1 MKNSRAFLTLG
12 LALYAAI
19 TFSLAVCAQA
29 QNLTE
34 LGLFNSTNGDAPWG
48 AVTQGTDGNFYGT
61 SAFGGAFN
69 GGTIFEITSGG
80 KLRDLYNFCSKAKCA
95 DGYYPTAAPTL
106 GSDGN
111 FYGAVGEGGSDAVYE
126 SGAGLIYKLSS
137 GGKFTVLYTFCTVTA
152 CLDGAGPTQLV
163 LASDGS
169 FYGATTVGGEFFGG
183 TIFKISPT
191 GQFTLLHTFCALE
204 NCADGW
210 RPYFPPIQ
218 GNDGNF
224 YGTTPI
230 GGNPGS
236 GVFYELTASGTY
248 KVLYNFCQ
256 DQTCSDGSVPNTI
269 TEDANGNFFGSS
281 SSGGS
286 KGYGDIFEIT
296 AGNQFIV
303 LHNFDFFH
311 GHPLEQLT
319 LANDGNLYTTTQGD
333 AIGTNGGTI
342 LKVTPTGTVT
352 SLYTFGVGNCDGAD
366 PSSLLFQGTDG
377 RFYGTTVYGGAINGR
392 CGADGTVFQ
401 FSNGLSPLVE
411 TVPVAGKVGKSV
423 IILGNGLTGSSMV
436 TFNGVPASFTVESD
450 TYIKATVPAG
460 ATTGTVSVV
469 TPSGALNSNPQFRVT
484 K

>member
-1 MKNSRAFLTLG
+1 MKRSKSLITLG
-12 LALYAAI
+12 LALACAF
-19 TFSLAVCAQA
+19 TFSQAVCAQA
-29 QNLTE
+29 QTVTSLAT
-34 LGLFNSTNGDAPWG
+34 FNGQNGFAPWG
-48 AVTQGTDGNFYGT
+48 SVTQGTNGYFYGT
-61 SAFGGAFN
+61 AGLDGAHN
-69 GGTIFEITSGG
+69 GGNVFEVTPGG
-80 KLRDLYNFCSKAKCA
+80 RLRIIYSFCTQANCA
-95 DGYYPTAAPTL
+95 DGYYPTSAPVL

-111 FYGAVGEGGSDAVYE
+111 FYGAVGEGGSDSAYDT
-126 SGAGLIYKLSS
+126 GAGLVYKLTP
-137 GGKFTVLYTFCTVTA
+137 GGKMTILYTFCTA
-152 CLDGAGPTQLV
+152 APCLDGAFPTELM
-163 LASDGS
+163 LASDGN
-169 FYGATTVGGEFFGG
+169 FYGTTDGGGELEGG
-183 TIFKISPT
+183 TIFRISPT
-191 GQFTLLHTFCALE
+191 GQFKVLYSFCSLE

-218 GNDGNF
+218 GSDGNF

-230 GGNPGS
+230 GGAQGA
-236 GVFYELTASGTY
+236 GAFYELTASGTY

-256 DQTCSDGSVPNTI
+256 NESCTDGEIPNTI
-269 TEDANGNFFGSS
+269 VEDAKGNFFGST

-296 AGNQFIV
+296 SANQYIV
-303 LHNFDFFH
+303 LQSFDFAH
-311 GHPLEQLT
+311 EHPLEQLT
-319 LANDGNLYTTTQGD
+319 LANDGNLYGTTQGNGE
-333 AIGTNGGTI
+333 GTNEGTI
-342 LKVTPTGTVT
+342 LQITPAGVVTP
-352 SLYTFGVGNCDGAD
+352 LYTFSNGPCDGAD
-366 PSSLLFQGTDG
+366 PSSLLLQGTDG

-411 TVPVAGKVGKSV
+411 TVPVAGKVGESV

-469 TPSGALNSNPQFRVT
+469 TPTGTLNSNPRFRVT